1 MTFANLLVCEM
12 RRALHRRLVWVLVA
26 IAFVGIGLLGVIAF
40 LDSGG
45 KTVAEMTGEG
55 THPAVMVGW
64 WVAGGGD
71 GILLIGAFPLFIGGL
86 LGGASVAGAE
96 WRAGTVTTLLT
107 WEPRRVRVHLAR
119 AVSTFVL
126 ATLIAIALEALFL
139 AAALPAVLAHGTT
152 AGTDGDWWAGLVAAV
167 LRIAVLTG
175 ATALLGNTL
184 ATLGRSTGFAFGVA
198 FAWVAVA
205 EQLIRGLKPSVL
217 NWLLVENMVTFI
229 TWARLEGV
237 KGAPSL
243 SGSALTLAAYFA
255 IAAVL
260 ATVAFTRRDVG
271 GAT

>member
-1 MTFANLLVCEM
+1 MTFTKLLVCEM
-12 RRALHRRLVWVLVA
+12 RRALHRRLVWVLIA
-26 IAFVGIGLLGVIAF
+26 IAFAGIALLGVIAF
-40 LDSGG
+40 FDSAG
-45 KTVAEMTGEG
+45 KSVAEMTGEG
-55 THPAVMVGW
+55 THPAVMAGW

-119 AVSTFVL
+119 AASSFIL

-139 AAALPAVLAHGTT
+139 AAALPAVFAHGTT
-152 AGTDGDWWAGLVAAV
+152 AGIDGDWWAGLVSAV

-175 ATALLGNTL
+175 ATAVLGNAL
-184 ATLGRSTGFAFGVA
+184 ATLGRSTGFAFGLA
-198 FAWVAVA
+198 FAWIAVA

-217 NWLLVENMVTFI
+217 NWLLVENIATFV
-229 TWARLEGV
+229 TWAPLDGV
-237 KGAPSL
+237 KGAPSV
-243 SGSALTLAAYFA
+243 SGSTLTLAAYFA
-255 IAAVL
+255 ALAAL

-271 GAT
+271 GAA